1 MKKFLLLLTVFTM
14 VFTSCD
20 PLEDINAEVDAKA
33 NPIVGDVVFTMS
45 DEDYEAIDV
54 TFGNFASEADAK
66 EMIPKLLKGKY
77 PVWGNKSSAT
87 VTFKL
92 YNKKNDEKSLV
103 IYKVKSSDYTDA
115 GLDYSTISSDAQ
127 MTQLLNHLFPS
138 PANRVLV
145 SLTYDKYDSGV
156 TLKGVEDGF
165 IYSNGA
171 WEKSMGIT
179 LAEYAAMGE
188 SRAQF
193 STEDEAL
200 VKIPVFLKNKFAY
213 EAPVAGNIQ
222 GVMYKLYVTD
232 TQDVDGDGSVTDRT
246 VYSYVVFHIYDG
258 MNWIKYDNTINET
271 IQFGHDGTNW
281 VPDNTIKYTLIRND
295 DYAYMASQLTGAE
308 YTGFVGNLATY
319 GDFDYNWSVKQ
330 IQFALILFLQ
340 HLDPNAAEGQKYTL
354 TYVIYDNGENDYQT
368 SFIKTGGVWV
378 VN

>member
-1 MKKFLLLLTVFTM
+1 
-14 VFTSCD
+14 
-20 PLEDINAEVDAKA
+20 
-33 NPIVGDVVFTMS
+33 
-45 DEDYEAIDV
+45 
-54 TFGNFASEADAK
+54 
-66 EMIPKLLKGKY
+66 
-77 PVWGNKSSAT
+77 
-87 VTFKL
+87 
-92 YNKKNDEKSLV
+92 
-103 IYKVKSSDYTDA
+103 
-115 GLDYSTISSDAQ
+115 
-127 MTQLLNHLFPS
+127 MTQLLNYLYPS
-138 PANRVLV
+138 AANRVLV

-156 TLKGVEDGF
+156 TLRGVEDGF

-193 STEDEAL
+193 SSKDEAL

-232 TQDVDGDGSVTDRT
+232 TQDVDGDGSVTDKT
-246 VYSYVVFHIYDG
+246 VYSYVVFYIYDG
-258 MNWIKYDNTINET
+258 MNWIKYENTINET
-271 IQFGHDGTNW
+271 IQFGHDGTSW
-281 VPDNTIKYTLIRND
+281 VPDNTIKYTLIRKD

-308 YTGFVGNLATY
+308 YTGLVGNLATY
-319 GDFDYNWSVKQ
+319 GDFDYNWTKTQ
-330 IQFALILFLQ
+330 IYFALALFLE